1 MRERRIIVRADGESR
16 AARGETERDTHRAR
30 ALETEK
36 RERERERERRDPRR
50 GRKEGRRRSL
60 RRLININPVIN

>member
-36 RERERERERRDPRR
+36 REREREREREETREEE
-50 GRKEGRRRSL
+50 GRKEGEEASGD
-60 RRLININPVIN
+60 